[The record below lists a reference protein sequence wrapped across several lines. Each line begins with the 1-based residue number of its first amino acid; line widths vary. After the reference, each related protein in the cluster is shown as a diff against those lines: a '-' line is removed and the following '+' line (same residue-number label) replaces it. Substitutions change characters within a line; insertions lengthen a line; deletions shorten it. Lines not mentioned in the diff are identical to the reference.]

1 MASKPALLPKLS
13 NSIGLKR
20 TSTIGLTLPLQKGS
34 NGYFTQSYDSI
45 TQIKSNLLNFFK
57 TRPSERRFN
66 PEFGTRLYN
75 YLFEQ
80 NIDGFD
86 MILQNVI
93 REDIQTWFPNVFV
106 NNIFLDVPN
115 TQKVEDVNNY
125 IVRISIDFTFNNQT
139 SSFSFN
145 TTNNI

>member
-1 MASKPALLPKLS
+1 MASKPALLLKLS
-13 NSIGLKR
+13 NSIGLKQ
-20 TSTIGLTLPLQKGS
+20 TSTIGLTLPLQRGN

-86 MILQNVI
+86 TILQNVI
-93 REDIQTWFPNVFV
+93 REDMQTWFPNVFV

-115 TQKVEDVNNY
+115 TQKVEDANNY

>member
-1 MASKPALLPKLS
+1 MATKSTILPKLS
-13 NSIGLKR
+13 NNIGLKQP
-20 TSTIGLTLPLQKGS
+20 STIGLTLPLQKGN
-34 NGYFTQSYDSI
+34 NGYFAQSYDSI
-45 TQIKSNLLNFFK
+45 TQVKSNLLNFFK

-66 PEFGTRLYN
+66 PQFGTRLYN

-86 MILQNVI
+86 TILQNVI

-106 NNIFLDVPN
+106 NNIFLDISP
-115 TQKVEDVNNY
+115 TQKAEDANNY
-125 IVRISIDFTFNNQT
+125 IVRISIQFTFNNQT

>member
-1 MASKPALLPKLS
+1 MASKPTLLPKLS
-13 NSIGLKR
+13 NSIGLKLP
-20 TSTIGLTLPLQKGS
+20 STIGMTLPLQKGN
-34 NGYFTQSYDSI
+34 NGYFAQSYDSI

-66 PEFGTRLYN
+66 PQFGTRLYN

-86 MILQNVI
+86 TILQNVI
-93 REDIQTWFPNVFV
+93 REDIQTWFPSVFV
-106 NNIFLDVPN
+106 NNIFLYISP
-115 TQKVEDVNNY
+115 TQKAEDANNY
-125 IVRISIDFTFNNQT
+125 IVRISIQFTFNNQT
-139 SSFSFN
+139 SSFSFI

>member
-13 NSIGLKR
+13 NSIGLKQ
-20 TSTIGLTLPLQKGS
+20 TSTIGLTLPLQRGN

-86 MILQNVI
+86 TILQNVI

>member
-13 NSIGLKR
+13 NSIGLKQ
-20 TSTIGLTLPLQKGS
+20 TSTIGLTLPLQRGN

-86 MILQNVI
+86 TILQNVI
-93 REDIQTWFPNVFV
+93 REDMQTWFPNVFV

-115 TQKVEDVNNY
+115 TQKVEDANNY

>member
-1 MASKPALLPKLS
+1 MATKSTILPKLS
-13 NSIGLKR
+13 NNIGLKQP
-20 TSTIGLTLPLQKGS
+20 STIGLTLPLQKGN
-34 NGYFTQSYDSI
+34 NGYFAQSYDSI
-45 TQIKSNLLNFFK
+45 TQVKSNLLNFFK

-66 PEFGTRLYN
+66 PQFGTRLYN

-86 MILQNVI
+86 TILQNVI

-106 NNIFLDVPN
+106 NNIFLDISPS
-115 TQKVEDVNNY
+115 QKVEDANNY
-125 IVRISIDFTFNNQT
+125 IVRISIQFTFNNQT

>member
-1 MASKPALLPKLS
+1 MASKPTLLPKLS
-13 NSIGLKR
+13 NSIGLKPQ
-20 TSTIGLTLPLQKGS
+20 STIGLTLPLQRGN
-34 NGYFTQSYDSI
+34 NGYFSQSYDSI
-45 TQIKSNLLNFFK
+45 TQIRSNLLNFFK

-66 PEFGTRLYN
+66 PQFGTRLYN

-86 MILQNVI
+86 TILQNVI

-106 NNIFLDVPN
+106 NNIFLDVSSA
-115 TQKVEDVNNY
+115 QKVGDDNNY

>member
-1 MASKPALLPKLS
+1 MASKPTLLPKLS
-13 NSIGLKR
+13 NSIGLKLP
-20 TSTIGLTLPLQKGS
+20 STIGMTLPLQKGN
-34 NGYFTQSYDSI
+34 NGYFAQSYDSI

-66 PEFGTRLYN
+66 PQFGTRLYN

-86 MILQNVI
+86 TILQNVI
-93 REDIQTWFPNVFV
+93 REDIQTWFPSVFV
-106 NNIFLDVPN
+106 NNIFLDISP
-115 TQKVEDVNNY
+115 TQKAEDANNY
-125 IVRISIDFTFNNQT
+125 IVRISIQFTFNNQT
-139 SSFSFN
+139 SSFSFI